1 MSLTVFSKNR
11 ISAFLLA
18 GLLLASCR
26 PQPGQPEDPIAQVGP
41 VYLERSELQAML
53 PSGLSSA
60 DSMEVAQKRILS
72 WVSHQVLLQKAMA
85 NLNEE
90 AKKDIAR
97 QIDQYKE
104 SLIIYF
110 YEEQLTK
117 KLLDTV
123 VSNKE
128 IEEYYQANPNQFIL
142 KSDIVRVRFVKL
154 PLASRLAPDI
164 EKLLFSDSLGDG
176 ELFSLAEFCNKEAVD
191 YFLDGESWV
200 PFADFLTT
208 VPIQAYNRADFLR
221 GNRKFTIESEGF
233 LYYVSVLDFRI
244 KDMVSP
250 LSFERGRIKNIILN
264 VRKKNLLQKIDMD
277 LMEEAKEAG
286 LVKLY

>member
-1 MSLTVFSKNR
+1 M
-11 ISAFLLA
+11 
-18 GLLLASCR
+18 
-26 PQPGQPEDPIAQVGP
+26 
-41 VYLERSELQAML
+41 
-53 PSGLSSA
+53 
-60 DSMEVAQKRILS
+60 
-72 WVSHQVLLQKAMA
+72 
-85 NLNEE
+85 
-90 AKKDIAR
+90 
-97 QIDQYKE
+97 
-104 SLIIYF
+104 
-110 YEEQLTK
+110 
-117 KLLDTV
+117 
-123 VSNKE
+123 
-128 IEEYYQANPNQFIL
+128 
-142 KSDIVRVRFVKL
+142 
-154 PLASRLAPDI
+154 
-164 EKLLFSDSLGDG
+164 
-176 ELFSLAEFCNKEAVD
+176 D

-221 GNRKFTIESEGF
+221 GNRKLTIESEGF